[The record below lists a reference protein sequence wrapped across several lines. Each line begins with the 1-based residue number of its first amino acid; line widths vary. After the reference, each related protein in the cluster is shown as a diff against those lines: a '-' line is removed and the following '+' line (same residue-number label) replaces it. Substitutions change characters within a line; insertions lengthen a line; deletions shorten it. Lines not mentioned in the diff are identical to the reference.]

1 MINISKDILYDKEET
16 KLIKQKLDQAKIDGY
31 INDHF
36 IVYSIFIISEYGEV
50 TIEKRDRFFLVKRHN
65 VNLSL
70 NPNFTYTKLDTTL
83 DAALEIVSP
92 KYRRHK
98 KLKKILQ

>member
-1 MINISKDILYDKEET
+1 MLYDKEET

-31 INDHF
+31 IKDHF
-36 IVYSIFIISEYGEV
+36 IVYSIFIASENGEV

-65 VNLSL
+65 FNLSL
-70 NPNFTYTKLDTTL
+70 NPNLTYTKLDT
-83 DAALEIVSP
+83 ALEAAIDIISP

-98 KLKKILQ
+98 KLKKILK